1 MGKFSKVLSAGVIG
15 IDAYEVE
22 VEVDI
27 SQGIPSFNIVG
38 LPDSAVKESRDRVK
52 SAIKNS
58 GFDFPLRRI
67 TVNLAPA
74 DIKKEGSFYDLP
86 VAVGII
92 SADGIVDPSKLQNFI
107 FVGELSLDGR
117 LKGVNGIVPIAVY
130 AKQKGIKLIISEE
143 NTEVEYIGVKG
154 FYAKNLSE
162 VVNFLKGEADLV
174 PINSKSLDLNKSVY
188 FEVKIDDIKGHDFV
202 KRALFVA
209 ACGGHNML
217 MIGPPGAGKTLIA
230 KSIISILPPLED
242 EEEVEVMKIY
252 SVAGIKRELG
262 TRPFRSPHYT
272 ISDVAMVGGG
282 SIPKPGEVSLAHRG
296 VLFLDELPEFKRHT
310 LEALRIPIEE
320 KRVTI
325 SRAQRTITFP
335 ASFQIISA
343 MNPCPCGNFR
353 NPKKECRCTPSQIK
367 KYISKISGP
376 LLDRFDMYIEV
387 PALESDEIFSSKST
401 SETDSFREK
410 VIEVRRIQ
418 RERYKD
424 YGFFLNSEI
433 PPSLQDKFLVL
444 EQKGEEILK
453 DAIKKFSL
461 SARAVFRILKISR
474 TIADISDSQNIKSEH
489 ILEALRFRK
498 AENFFK
504 FDYI

>member
-1 MGKFSKVLSAGVIG
+1 
-15 IDAYEVE
+15 
-22 VEVDI
+22 
-27 SQGIPSFNIVG
+27 
-38 LPDSAVKESRDRVK
+38 
-52 SAIKNS
+52 
-58 GFDFPLRRI
+58 
-67 TVNLAPA
+67 
-74 DIKKEGSFYDLP
+74 
-86 VAVGII
+86 
-92 SADGIVDPSKLQNFI
+92 
-107 FVGELSLDGR
+107 
-117 LKGVNGIVPIAVY
+117 
-130 AKQKGIKLIISEE
+130 
-143 NTEVEYIGVKG
+143 
-154 FYAKNLSE
+154 
-162 VVNFLKGEADLV
+162 
-174 PINSKSLDLNKSVY
+174 
-188 FEVKIDDIKGHDFV
+188 
-202 KRALFVA
+202 
-209 ACGGHNML
+209 
-217 MIGPPGAGKTLIA
+217 
-230 KSIISILPPLED
+230 
-242 EEEVEVMKIY
+242 
-252 SVAGIKRELG
+252 
-262 TRPFRSPHYT
+262 
-272 ISDVAMVGGG
+272 MVGGG

-474 TIADISDSQNIKSEH
+474 TIADISGSKNIKSEH